1 MEYNSNNK
9 YNNYKIEEF
18 QKKQLEQLSSL
29 FNKLYHSL
37 NPNCPNNYSLP
48 KNFQNLLLRI
58 LSSNLN
64 IFKKDE
70 SVIINSLLDKVNKI
84 SNYDKDAINRFQYL
98 YSKLTR
104 NTTIKKRWGI
114 LYLLNS
120 LSKDKFKNINFTGT
134 NQLQRNYL
142 KTSDNILENAN
153 CIKFLLTNTNKNTH
167 YNHPYDYDSNAH
179 NENKPNNNN
188 IYNNNNFDCNIDCSQ
203 KCKNYLNNLSPV
215 TDVNER
221 FCENENLIMCNNR
234 FNNDT
239 QTGNNKGSASLVVNP
254 NKTHLKITEKDIIND
269 LLFVFEGI
277 NGKYIAYD
285 ASKDAFILN
294 PIMPWSEE
302 LYNIVNSLCELGWL
316 YRRIKLYID
325 YFKNSSVKSQFI
337 QSFIYA
343 IQKELDNHFRLITF
357 FKKINNNQ
365 KTGNEIGKRN
375 LNLKNLFLWTLDQ
388 KEKLKWIASSCET
401 IHPLKGPAVLSQI
414 YSIVNYGGCNQ
425 YLNDVLNEVSKP
437 FISFILNWI
446 KYGKLEDPHKEFFVE
461 IIKGIGVDDLWKL
474 MYQIVGKN
482 VPNFMKRSSTIK
494 IFEVGK
500 CIHFIRNFCKENYN
514 LSNLKKILINLIEGN
529 EKSDNNEIN
538 IKNGIIPNKFG
549 NNNFDYGYDKDK
561 IKFEIESL
569 KSCLEFID
577 YLFSQD
583 NQEEISNISF
593 INDIIVNID
602 VIHKLINKDLI
613 RIFLDK
619 FKFLSNLESINRYLL
634 LGQGDMMQTLM
645 ELLFEELDK
654 PSNLILKHNLE
665 SYLDSSIRASNAH
678 FKDEENIKK
687 LSIKFLNPSPV
698 SVGWDIFCLDYKV
711 DLPLNIIFTS
721 KLLKDYQNLFLFFWK
736 IKRIEFSQINHIWKK
751 LQNINNN
758 YSSILMKDKQFIK
771 KTMRI
776 SIHFNQEIIH
786 FITNLHNYFALEVL
800 ETQLKKLK
808 IDLSKVNNLDELI
821 LKHKQFVENI
831 KEQCLL
837 DAQNTTI
844 NKKIFSIFNIILN
857 FRAAFDIFNS
867 FLGELNYQN
876 MEGDNSY
883 MDHSRI
889 KNTKEYLKKIII
901 LYKEFQNQMIDLI
914 DTIGILGKNNLKY
927 LSMKLDYNYYYSNME
942 KEEEDKKNI
951 QTLKKINEEKER
963 RKILFDQS
971 DNDIIY
977 TNNNIDNNENEKN
990 YDNYNDNDN
999 DNNIDNNIH
1008 YNNND
1013 DNIHYNDD
1021 NHDNDNNNDNDND
1034 NEIDN
1039 GHENGSDDDYNLMNK
1054 NNFNNLNNNYTNK
1067 EIRDN
1072 DDNNRNKINNNKN
1085 EININ
1090 DEEDED
1096 EDEIKFKNINYKNS
1110 LKRNDKKNN
1119 LKLPEEDNK
1128 IENIGDGIKQQND
1141 LKINNYLK
1149 QTEPNNSQN
1158 IINKKPEKTY
1168 VFKSLR
1174 NNYKPSVT
1182 NTDYNIEEKD
1192 KDKNKSKEIEK
1203 DDDDINRLIYRNKK
1217 TEDNIFDKNNNYLNS
1232 FSNSNNFDDD
1242 ADIYTQSNVHNTD
1255 SVKSNYIFKSK
1266 NEPKTYQRQERNIPS
1281 EGGNTYEYKN
1291 NNEVDTNLNDLDI
1304 DDEDRIVTD
1313 TKPKMYFMATRGK
1326 KRRDNK

>member
-37 NPNCPNNYSLP
+37 NRNCPNNYSLP

-64 IFKKDE
+64 VMKKDE

-98 YSKLTR
+98 YSKLAK
-104 NTTIKKRWGI
+104 NTTIKKRWGL
-114 LYLLNS
+114 LYLMNS
-120 LSKDKFKNINFTGT
+120 LSQDKFKNIDFKGT

-142 KTSDNILENAN
+142 KASDNILDNVN
-153 CIKFLLTNTNKNTH
+153 CIQFLLNDSNENTH
-167 YNHPYDYDSNAH
+167 YKHPYDYNH
-179 NENKPNNNN
+179 NENEPNNN
-188 IYNNNNFDCNIDCSQ
+188 IYDSNNTDCNIDCSQ

-215 TDVNER
+215 TDVNEK

-234 FNNDT
+234 FNDAT
-239 QTGNNKGSASLVVNP
+239 QPHNGNSKGSFSIVVDP
-254 NKTHLKITEKDIIND
+254 KKTNLKITEKDIIND

-325 YFKNSSVKSQFI
+325 YFKSSSVKSQFI

-343 IQKELDNHFRLITF
+343 IQKELDNHFRLISF

-388 KEKLKWIASSCET
+388 KEKLKWIAASCET
-401 IHPLKGPAVLSQI
+401 IHPLKGPPVLSQI
-414 YSIVNYGGCNQ
+414 YSIVNYGGCNR

-437 FISFILNWI
+437 LISFILNWI
-446 KYGKLEDPHKEFFVE
+446 KYGKLEDPYKEFFVE
-461 IIKGIGVDDLWKL
+461 IIKGIGVDDIWKL

-482 VPNFMKRSSTIK
+482 VPNFMKRSATIK

-529 EKSDNNEIN
+529 EKRENDENIENKVKDGIASNN
-538 IKNGIIPNKFG
+538 FG

-569 KSCLEFID
+569 KSCLAFID

-593 INDIIVNID
+593 INEIIVNID

-613 RIFLDK
+613 RIFMDK

-645 ELLFEELDK
+645 ELLSEELDK

-687 LSIKFLNPSPV
+687 LSIKLLNPSPAC
-698 SVGWDIFCLDYKV
+698 VGWDIFCLDYKV

-721 KLLKDYQNLFLFFWK
+721 KLLKNYQSLFLFFWK

-751 LQNINNN
+751 LQNIDS
-758 YSSILMKDKQFIK
+758 YSTILMKDKKFIK

-800 ETQLKKLK
+800 ETQLKQLK
-808 IDLSKVNNLDELI
+808 IDLNKVNNLDELI

-831 KEQCLL
+831 MEQCLL
-837 DAQNTTI
+837 DIQNTTI
-844 NKKIFSIFNIILN
+844 NKKIFSIFDIILN

-883 MDHSRI
+883 IDHSRI

-901 LYKEFQNQMIDLI
+901 LYKEFQNQLIDLI

-951 QTLKKINEEKER
+951 LALKKINEEKEK
-963 RKILFDQS
+963 RKILLDQS

-977 TNNNIDNNENEKN
+977 TNNNIESNENEKN
-990 YDNYNDNDN
+990 NDNYN
-999 DNNIDNNIH
+999 
-1008 YNNND
+1008 YN
-1013 DNIHYNDD
+1013 NIHYNDD
-1021 NHDNDNNNDNDND
+1021 NNDNDNYNDNNDDHDYHYNDNDND
-1034 NEIDN
+1034 INIHYNDDN
-1039 GHENGSDDDYNLMNK
+1039 TDNDNDKGNNHDNGSDDDYNLMNK
-1054 NNFNNLNNNYTNK
+1054 NNFNNLNNNYTNN
-1067 EIRDN
+1067 ELRD
-1072 DDNNRNKINNNKN
+1072 DDDINRNNNN
-1085 EININ
+1085 EINA
-1090 DEEDED
+1090 DED
-1096 EDEIKFKNINYKNS
+1096 DDEIKFKNINYKKS
-1110 LKRNDKKNN
+1110 IKINDEKDNFKS
-1119 LKLPEEDNK
+1119 PDEDNK
-1128 IENIGDGIKQQND
+1128 IEDIGDEIKHQND
-1141 LKINNYLK
+1141 FKINNYLK
-1149 QTEPNNSQN
+1149 QAEPSTSQN
-1158 IINKKPEKTY
+1158 VINKKPEKTY

-1174 NNYKPSVT
+1174 NNYKPSVI
-1182 NTDYNIEEKD
+1182 NDDYNIKEKD
-1192 KDKNKSKEIEK
+1192 KEKKIEK
-1203 DDDDINRLIYRNKK
+1203 EDDEINKLIYRNKK
-1217 TEDNIFDKNNNYLNS
+1217 LEDNIFDKNNNYMNS

-1242 ADIYTQSNVHNTD
+1242 ADMYIHNTD
-1255 SVKSNYIFKSK
+1255 SVKDNYIFKSK
-1266 NEPKTYQRQERNIPS
+1266 NEPKTYQREERNMSS
-1281 EGGNTYEYKN
+1281 EGGNAYDYKN
-1291 NNEVDTNLNDLDI
+1291 NDEVNINSNLDI

-1313 TKPKMYFMATRGK
+1313 TKPKVYTMATRAQ
-1326 KRRDNK
+1326 KRRGNK

>member
-9 YNNYKIEEF
+9 YNNFKIEEF
-18 QKKQLEQLSSL
+18 QKRKQLEQLSSL

-37 NPNCPNNYSLP
+37 NRNCPNNYSLP

-64 IFKKDE
+64 VLKKDE
-70 SVIINSLLDKVNKI
+70 SIIINSMLDKVNKI

-98 YSKLTR
+98 YSKLTK
-104 NTTIKKRWGI
+104 NTPKTKRWCV

-120 LSKDKFKNINFTGT
+120 LTQDKFKSNDFTGT

-142 KTSDNILENAN
+142 KTSDNILNNTN
-153 CIKFLLTNTNKNTH
+153 CIKFLFTNSNKNTS
-167 YNHPYDYDSNAH
+167 YNHPYDYNN
-179 NENKPNNNN
+179 NENEPNNNT
-188 IYNNNNFDCNIDCSQ
+188 YNNNNCDCNIDCSQ

-234 FNNDT
+234 FNNDA
-239 QTGNNKGSASLVVNP
+239 QTGKNKGSFSIVIDQK
-254 NKTHLKITEKDIIND
+254 KTDLKITEKDIIND

-343 IQKELDNHFRLITF
+343 IQKELDNHFRLISF

-388 KEKLKWIASSCET
+388 KEKLKWIAASCET

-414 YSIVNYGGCNQ
+414 YSIVNYGGCNK
-425 YLNDVLNEVSKP
+425 YLNDVLNELSKP

-446 KYGKLEDPHKEFFVE
+446 KYGKLEDPYKEFFVE
-461 IIKGIGVDDLWKL
+461 IIKGIGIDDLWKL

-482 VPNFMKRSSTIK
+482 VPNFMKRNSTIK

-500 CIHFIRNFCKENYN
+500 CMHFIRNFCKENYN
-514 LSNLKKILINLIEGN
+514 LSNLKKIIFNLIKGDEKTSDDYNLNDKENKEIKIKDRIITNNLGN
-529 EKSDNNEIN
+529 Q
-538 IKNGIIPNKFG
+538 
-549 NNNFDYGYDKDK
+549 NFDYGYDKDK
-561 IKFEIESL
+561 IKFEIDSL
-569 KSCLEFID
+569 KSCYEFID
-577 YLFSQD
+577 YLSSQD
-583 NQEEISNISF
+583 NHEEISNISF
-593 INDIIVNID
+593 INEIIVNID

-687 LSIKFLNPSPV
+687 LSIILKSPSPA
-698 SVGWDIFCLDYKV
+698 SIGWDIFCLDYKV

-721 KLLKDYQNLFLFFWK
+721 KLLKDYQELFLFFWK
-736 IKRIEFSQINHIWKK
+736 IKHIEFSQINHIWKK
-751 LQNINNN
+751 LQNINN

-808 IDLSKVNNLDELI
+808 LEINKVNNLDELI
-821 LKHKQFVENI
+821 LRHKLFVENI
-831 KEQCLL
+831 LEQCLL
-837 DAQNTTI
+837 DRQNITI
-844 NKKIFSIFNIILN
+844 KKKIFSIFDIILN

-867 FLGELNYQN
+867 FLGELNYQD

-883 MDHSRI
+883 MDHNRI

-901 LYKEFQNQMIDLI
+901 LYNEFQTQMIDLI

-951 QTLKKINEEKER
+951 LAIKRINEEKER
-963 RKILFDQS
+963 RKILFDKS

-977 TNNNIDNNENEKN
+977 TNNNIDNNENEQN
-990 YDNYNDNDN
+990 NIDNDNDN
-999 DNNIDNNIH
+999 DNNQDNNIH
-1008 YNNND
+1008 YNE
-1013 DNIHYNDD
+1013 DN
-1021 NHDNDNNNDNDND
+1021 NNNDNDN
-1034 NEIDN
+1034 
-1039 GHENGSDDDYNLMNK
+1039 GHDNGSDDDYNLMNK
-1054 NNFNNLNNNYTNK
+1054 NNFNNLNNNYINN
-1067 EIRDN
+1067 EIRDDN
-1072 DDNNRNKINNNKN
+1072 DNNKKNDNKSNNELNM
-1085 EININ
+1085 
-1090 DEEDED
+1090 EDD
-1096 EDEIKFKNINYKNS
+1096 EDEIKFNNINYKNS
-1110 LKRNDKKNN
+1110 ININDEKENI
-1119 LKLPEEDNK
+1119 KLPDEDNK
-1128 IENIGDGIKQQND
+1128 FENIGEEIKQQND

-1149 QTEPNNSQN
+1149 QAEPNNYQN

-1174 NNYKPSVT
+1174 KNYKPNDT
-1182 NTDYNIEEKD
+1182 NTDYNIEEND
-1192 KDKNKSKEIEK
+1192 KDKNKNKEIEK
-1203 DDDDINRLIYRNKK
+1203 DDENDDEINKLIYRNKK
-1217 TEDNIFDKNNNYLNS
+1217 IEDNILEKNNNYLNS
-1232 FSNSNNFDDD
+1232 FSNSNNFDSDV
-1242 ADIYTQSNVHNTD
+1242 DIYSQGNMQNID
-1255 SVKSNYIFKSK
+1255 SIKNDYIFKSK
-1266 NEPKTYQRQERNIPS
+1266 NEPKTYEREEKNFS
-1281 EGGNTYEYKN
+1281 SQGVGNTYEIKN
-1291 NNEVDTNLNDLDI
+1291 NNEDNTNLNNLDV
-1304 DDEDRIVTD
+1304 DDEDRIITD
-1313 TKPKMYFMATRGK
+1313 TKPKKFTMATRAK